1 MELCEP
7 LFLSPSIK
15 SPKKLLH
22 KLNKS
27 KIPCNFYVISL
38 AKGANQ
44 LDIYPAYCLQQ
55 SYYRMHQ
62 PVIVGL
68 AKNYDE
74 AVDLVMRIVSES
86 LEYTGKCN
94 LKEYIHS
101 R

>member
-1 MELCEP
+1 MKYVEP
-7 LFLSPSIK
+7 LFLSSSIK

-27 KIPCNFYVISL
+27 KIPCNFYVIAL
-38 AKGANQ
+38 AKGADE

-55 SYYRMHQ
+55 SYYRMHK

-68 AKNYDE
+68 APNYDE
-74 AVDLVMRIVSES
+74 ALNLVMRIVSES
-86 LEYTGKCN
+86 LEHTGKCN

-101 R
+101 I